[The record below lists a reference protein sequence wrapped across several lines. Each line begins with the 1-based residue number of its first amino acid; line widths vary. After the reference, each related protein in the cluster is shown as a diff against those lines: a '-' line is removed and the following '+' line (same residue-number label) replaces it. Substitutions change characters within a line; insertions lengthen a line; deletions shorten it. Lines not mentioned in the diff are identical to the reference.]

1 MSTPTLSDW
10 QVQIDGL
17 PIGAGTPYQLAEV
30 AGLDEHPAVFS
41 DDEPYPTSDG
51 EFSGDD
57 RMAGRTITLQLEVMA
72 DMGVS
77 YRDALAALRWAC
89 RPKRVVE
96 AWFRLPTWDT
106 PRRARVKVRRFGIPT
121 DHEYEMGLATADL
134 QLRAADSVLYGP
146 DTTDAL
152 VTGFAQP
159 AGGLRFPLYT
169 NGAGT
174 VGGILDYGPLSATGR
189 LTVSNP
195 GIADVSPVF
204 KVTGPVP
211 PEGFDLVRTDT
222 QQRVRFADPIAAGA
236 TVTIDSADGTA
247 TISGGADRGG
257 RLTYRD
263 WWSSTAGQSYE
274 VAFVNLGV
282 YSTAQLRISSPPGW
296 W

>member
-10 QVQIDGL
+10 QGQIDGL
-17 PIGAGTPYQLAEV
+17 LIGDGTPYQIVELA
-30 AGLDEHPAVFS
+30 GPDGHPPVLS

-57 RMAGRTITLQLEVMA
+57 TMSARTITLQLEVMA
-72 DMGVS
+72 DMGVT
-77 YRDALAALRWAC
+77 YRDALTALRWAC
-89 RPKRVVE
+89 RPKRVVD

-106 PRRARVKVRRFGIPT
+106 PRRARVKVRRFDIPT
-121 DHEYEMGLATADL
+121 DREYEMGLATADL
-134 QLRAADSVLYGP
+134 QLRAPDPVLYGP
-146 DTTDAL
+146 DTTDVL

-169 NGAGT
+169 NGAG
-174 VGGILDYGPLSATGR
+174 VVSGVLDYGPPSATGR

-195 GIADVSPVF
+195 GTADVAPVF
-204 KVTGPVP
+204 AITGPVP
-211 PEGFDLVRTDT
+211 PQGFDLVRTDT
-222 QQRVRFADPIAAGA
+222 QQRIRFADPIATGA

-247 TISGGADRGG
+247 TISGGGDRGG

-263 WWSSTAGQSYE
+263 WWLSAPGESYE
-274 VAFVNLGV
+274 VAFVSLGAH
-282 YSTAQLRISSPPGW
+282 STAQLRISSPPGW